1 MQELKL
7 IAHTS
12 GLSVCVATIL
22 AFWGSS
28 LILLTWKNIQQR
40 PLEREKKKILKIF
53 IFHHFQTSNQTATT
67 IQRKQYKYS
76 RLRNHMKTW
85 KNAWRDQ
92 PIIWIHYSLYFQM
105 LHTAMFEKF
114 HSHTSPGCMIVLY
127 FFTNGERASS
137 LNWKYNN
144 NIWWYID

>member
-40 PLEREKKKILKIF
+40 PLEREKKKNFKNL
-53 IFHHFQTSNQTATT
+53 HFPSFSNF
-67 IQRKQYKYS
+67 
-76 RLRNHMKTW
+76 
-85 KNAWRDQ
+85 Q
-92 PIIWIHYSLYFQM
+92 PNS
-105 LHTAMFEKF
+105 
-114 HSHTSPGCMIVLY
+114 
-127 FFTNGERASS
+127 
-137 LNWKYNN
+137 NN
-144 NIWWYID
+144 YPKKAI